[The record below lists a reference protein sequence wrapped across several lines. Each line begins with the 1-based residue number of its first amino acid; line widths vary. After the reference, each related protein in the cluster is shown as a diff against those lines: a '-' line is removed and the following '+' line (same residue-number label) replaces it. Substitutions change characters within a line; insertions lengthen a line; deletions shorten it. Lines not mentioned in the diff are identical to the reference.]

1 MASQAVIN
9 GMLSFAKKYGGD
21 MIAALN
27 NSPIFFAVMLVQ
39 ASNESGYGT
48 SYSAVHRNN
57 FFGIMQ
63 GKNKRVFNTPQDCFT
78 FYSNLI
84 SSGSIYVNA
93 GVPAANDPYAQIRAI
108 ANAGYY
114 DANTDDTLPT
124 AQKPPNKRWTAQQS
138 ADHYYA
144 TNKIFLDG
152 ILLSVKIGRIN
163 SNTIA
168 AAKTSLVNVLSLV

>member
-1 MASQAVIN
+1 
-9 GMLSFAKKYGGD
+9 

-39 ASNESGYGT
+39 GSNESGYGT

-57 FFGIMQ
+57 FFGIME
-63 GKNKRVFNTPQDCFT
+63 GKKKRVFNTPQDCFA
-78 FYSNLI
+78 FYANLLT
-84 SSGSIYVNA
+84 SSPVYVNA
-93 GVPAANDPYAQIRAI
+93 GVTTATDPYAQMRAI

-114 DANTDDTLPT
+114 DANTDDTLPVS
-124 AQKPPNKRWTAQQS
+124 QKTPNKIWTAQQS
-138 ADHYYA
+138 ADHYFS

-163 SNTIA
+163 SSTIA
-168 AAKTSLVNVLSLV
+168 QAKTSLVNITSLV